1 MWQRNGGQHQ
11 LHVVICV
18 HGLDGNSAD
27 LRLIKTYLEIL
38 VLIYFNWKLEMK
50 LSNEHLIKRK
60 YFVIAY
66 MPTKAGRTAILQ
78 LSFFARLQKISTN
91 KTIKYG

>member
-1 MWQRNGGQHQ
+1 
-11 LHVVICV
+11 
-18 HGLDGNSAD
+18 
-27 LRLIKTYLEIL
+27 
-38 VLIYFNWKLEMK
+38 MK

-60 YFVIAY
+60 YFVIYLLAY

-91 KTIKYG
+91 KMIKYG